1 MVPRGPVPESG
12 AVERQPY
19 LELEAVESWLG
30 PRPVFKNLSLCLNLG
45 EHTVVLGANGAGKS
59 ALIKLLSRELY
70 PVVKPGSALRIF
82 GESRVNLW
90 DLRQRMG
97 LVSADLQANHRPDTP
112 GLEVVLSGLFGSMGL
127 GRPQQPTPEQREQ
140 AAELLDACGLTSLAH
155 RPFGQCSDGQRR
167 RLLLARAM
175 VHGPDLLV
183 LDEPT
188 NGLDIKSRHQLLET
202 LRSLAQ
208 RGTTL
213 LLVTHQVEAIIPE
226 ISRVVF
232 LKDGMI
238 SAQGSCAELLKSQPL
253 SSFFETPLEV
263 VERGGWRQVVPAT
276 LA

>member
-1 MVPRGPVPESG
+1 MQRK
-12 AVERQPY
+12 PY
-19 LELEAVESWLG
+19 LELEAVETWLG
-30 PRPVFKNLSLCLNLG
+30 PRAVFRDLTLQLNLG

-112 GLEVVLSGLFGSMGL
+112 GLDVVLSGHFGSMGL
-127 GRPQQPTPEQREQ
+127 GRPQQPNLQQRQ
-140 AAELLDACGLTSLAH
+140 SAKALLQELGLDALAE

-175 VHGPDLLV
+175 VHDPELLV

-188 NGLDIKSRHQLLET
+188 NGLDVKARHQLLGN
-202 LRSLAQ
+202 LRSLVR

-213 LLVTHQVEAIIPE
+213 LLVTHQVEAVIPE
-226 ISRVVF
+226 ISRAVF
-232 LKDGMI
+232 LKDGAI
-238 SAQGSCAELLKSQPL
+238 RADGPSDALLQSAPL
-253 SSFFETPLEV
+253 SALFETPLEV
-263 VERGGWRQVVPAT
+263 VERGGWRQLLPAGQHPPQS
-276 LA
+276 

>member
-1 MVPRGPVPESG
+1 
-12 AVERQPY
+12 
-19 LELEAVESWLG
+19 
-30 PRPVFKNLSLCLNLG
+30 
-45 EHTVVLGANGAGKS
+45 
-59 ALIKLLSRELY
+59 
-70 PVVKPGSALRIF
+70 
-82 GESRVNLW
+82 
-90 DLRQRMG
+90 
-97 LVSADLQANHRPDTP
+97 
-112 GLEVVLSGLFGSMGL
+112 
-127 GRPQQPTPEQREQ
+127 
-140 AAELLDACGLTSLAH
+140 
-155 RPFGQCSDGQRR
+155 
-167 RLLLARAM
+167 M
-175 VHGPDLLV
+175 VHGPELLV